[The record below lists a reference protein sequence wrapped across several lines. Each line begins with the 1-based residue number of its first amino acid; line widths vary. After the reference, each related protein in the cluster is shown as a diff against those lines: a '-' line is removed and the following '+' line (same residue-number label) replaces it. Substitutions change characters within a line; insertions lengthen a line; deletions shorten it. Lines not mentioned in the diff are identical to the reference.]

1 MNYKESLQTRSEYYI
16 WDLRLLKWLTKEGFI
31 DNVGTVIQ
39 EGKDG
44 LDKLV
49 FVVDNTDEFR
59 EMKSKYYYLKRQGE
73 VD

>member
-1 MNYKESLQTRSEYYI
+1 MDYKESLQTRSEYYI
-16 WDLRLLKWLTKEGFI
+16 WDLRLLKWLVKEGFI
-31 DNVGTVIQ
+31 DNVGTVIEQ
-39 EGKDG
+39 GKDG

-59 EMKSKYYYLKRQGE
+59 EMKSKYYYLKRNGE

>member
-1 MNYKESLQTRSEYYI
+1 MNYKESLQNRSEYYI
-16 WDLRLLKWLTKEGFI
+16 WDLRLLKWLVKEGFI

-59 EMKSKYYYLKRQGE
+59 EMKSKYYYLKRNGE